1 VLALQPISAR
11 YWLVPSDEIRLYA
24 IDMLLTRSDYGTET
38 GIAPIEANGVYS
50 FDLHLICSENG
61 LETFGATS
69 D

>member
-1 VLALQPISAR
+1 
-11 YWLVPSDEIRLYA
+11 VPSDEIRLYA